1 MACSETGELK
11 HHSSSLPALPSLLS
25 TSSLSPLFQ
34 TASPAPPPMGHSQN
48 RVWGAQ
54 IPPPTD
60 CSKAANASVE
70 VRFGVDVESDK
81 VSMENAWN
89 TATQSAE
96 TAAKVVL
103 QEKAVVVQADIGVDG
118 VVSADV
124 IDGDIQQKVQ
134 SKEMMK
140 EVAESGNDAEDGVDG
155 DTVDID

>member
-1 MACSETGELK
+1 MQCEEDDRRLGYPDPKEMAKLMGD
-11 HHSSSLPALPSLLS
+11 PSLSLLFS
-25 TSSLSPLFQ
+25 T
-34 TASPAPPPMGHSQN
+34 TSPAPPPMGHSQN

-54 IPPPTD
+54 IPPPTG

-70 VRFGVDVESDK
+70 VRFGVDVESDN

-103 QEKAVVVQADIGVDG
+103 QEKAVVVQADIGVDS

-140 EVAESGNDAEDGVDG
+140 EVAES
-155 DTVDID
+155 

>member
-1 MACSETGELK
+1 M
-11 HHSSSLPALPSLLS
+11 
-25 TSSLSPLFQ
+25 
-34 TASPAPPPMGHSQN
+34 
-48 RVWGAQ
+48 
-54 IPPPTD
+54 
-60 CSKAANASVE
+60 
-70 VRFGVDVESDK
+70 DVESDK

-124 IDGDIQQKVQ
+124 IDGDVQQKVQ

-140 EVAESGNDAEDGVDG
+140 EAGVQIKNK
-155 DTVDID
+155 TL